1 MKINP
6 TKSLLRRF
14 VPLFTALASLAFAA
28 PASADTIIRIGGAQA
43 FGDAVHRAIAHLLG
57 ATGAPPYT
65 LGTGSTYAYTG
76 TDINKSQK
84 SIWQTTSFPGVTGT
98 VIIETSFTGSTDGI
112 RVVSQSVPVNF
123 LKLTTQQSQGGS
135 ANAQDNAANW
145 DALAP
150 EAAAVD
156 SFQDS
161 TVYGSPKLIDRPV
174 GAGAYVF
181 VVSKEAPA
189 SLNNITTQLAQS
201 LYAVGNLPLA
211 LFTNDPADRT
221 NLVHSTW
228 GDANL
233 PGRANGNPVQVYA
246 TGRDYGSGARVITF
260 IESGI
265 GANSNVQQYKPTISS
280 GVTTTHSLYPE
291 NTINGINFPAGS
303 DGNTSNGNLATTVLT
318 STTLAGIGGYYISYL
333 PTLDAANAV
342 AAGARILA
350 YNGVPYS
357 PQAVSE
363 GTYTLWAY
371 EHILYKDGLTADQN
385 TVLDTFS
392 EQLRTTDATLLI
404 GALKV
409 SRPIDGGIIT
419 PNY

>member
-1 MKINP
+1 MTTKP
-6 TKSLLRRF
+6 TNTFVRRF
-14 VPLFTALASLAFAA
+14 VPLLAALASLAVAT
-28 PASADTIIRIGGAQA
+28 PASADTIVRIGGAQA

-57 ATGAPPYT
+57 ASGAPPYT
-65 LGTGSTYAYTG
+65 LGAGSTYAYTG
-76 TDINKSQK
+76 TDINKAQK
-84 SIWQTTSFPGVTGT
+84 SIWTTTSFPGVAGQ

-112 RVVSQSVPVNF
+112 RVVAQNVPVNF
-123 LKLTTQQSQGGS
+123 LKLTTPQTQGGS
-135 ANAQDNAANW
+135 ASAQDNAANW
-145 DALAP
+145 DAIPP

-156 SFQDS
+156 SFQSS
-161 TVYGSPKLIDRPV
+161 TVYNAPTLVDRLV

-181 VVSKEAPA
+181 VASKEAPP

-201 LYAVGNLPLA
+201 LYNVGYLPLA
-211 LFTNDPADRT
+211 LFTNNPADRT

-233 PGRANGNPVQVYA
+233 PGGANGNPVQVYA
-246 TGRDYGSGARVITF
+246 TGRDYGSGARVIAF

-265 GANSNVQQYKPTISS
+265 GGNANVQQYKPVIS
-280 GVTTTHSLYPE
+280 GGATTTHALYPE
-291 NTINGINFPAGS
+291 NTINGIYFPPGS
-303 DGNTSNGNLATTVLT
+303 DGNTSNGNLATTVLA
-318 STTLAGIGGYYISYL
+318 SNTLAGIGGYYISYL
-333 PTLDAANAV
+333 PTLDAANAA

-371 EHILYKDGLTADQN
+371 EHILYKNGVTTDQR
-385 TVLDTFS
+385 TVLETFS
-392 EQLRTTDATLLI
+392 DQLEDFDATLLI
-404 GALKV
+404 SALKV

-419 PNY
+419 PAY